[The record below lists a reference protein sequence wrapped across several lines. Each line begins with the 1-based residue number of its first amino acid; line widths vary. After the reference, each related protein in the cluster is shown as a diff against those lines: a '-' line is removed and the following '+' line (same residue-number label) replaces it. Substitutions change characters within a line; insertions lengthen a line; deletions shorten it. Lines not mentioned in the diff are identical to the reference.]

1 MVKIDRGLR
10 SDTAS
15 AFGYVIFGHT
25 VVINSVD
32 SDDFAVV
39 RMDQLKVSVLQ
50 AFPWRNLIMVT
61 A

>member
-1 MVKIDRGLR
+1 MVKIDRALR

-32 SDDFAVV
+32 SDDFADVPNGPI
-39 RMDQLKVSVLQ
+39 KSVSAPSILMAQ
-50 AFPWRNLIMVT
+50 YD
-61 A
+61 